1 MRVNGDHVCLVH
13 GCGAGVGSFNIRGLW
28 PQLTLVACVVTPTF
42 NITNEKFVSISTVIG
57 LAPRRN
63 DLVSILSVN
72 QPCHLPS
79 SELWFTTCPISWNR
93 FGSHLSW
100 FFFLILLNND
110 ALAVFSHKRWNCAV
124 WLGDQVIQMWIY
136 PCFKISYYCERI
148 SHFSLITYM
157 MVWSSING
165 TC

>member
-13 GCGAGVGSFNIRGLW
+13 GCGAWVCSFNIRWPW

-42 NITNEKFVSISTVIG
+42 NTTNEKFVFVSIVIG
-57 LAPRRN
+57 LAPRR
-63 DLVSILSVN
+63 DDFVSFLSIN

-79 SELWFTTCPISWNR
+79 SELWFTTCPITWNR

-100 FFFLILLNND
+100 FFFLVLLNND
-110 ALAVFSHKRWNCAV
+110 ALAVFSHRRWNCVV
-124 WLGDQVIQMWIY
+124 WLGDQVIK
-136 PCFKISYYCERI
+136 CECTLVSNISYCCERI
-148 SHFSLITYM
+148 SRFPLVTYM
-157 MVWSSING
+157 MVWLSING